1 MKLKLI
7 AALST
12 NPTLAAKGGDFLDDL
27 ADDLLAVVIQSL
39 TNTTAD
45 DATARQ
51 EFNDAVH
58 NLYVSPFGVQ
68 MHNALFSCGPRQL
81 QLARCGDPQAHRGC
95 NAANLLARK
104 WSGTG
109 VCAVARRYFESAA
122 QVSCKLV
129 ITRDI
134 V

>member
-68 MHNALFSCGPRQL
+68 MHNALFSCNPDNFNSLDVATRKRIEVAML
-81 QLARCGDPQAHRGC
+81 QTF
-95 NAANLLARK
+95 LLEN
-104 WSGTG
+104 G
-109 VCAVARRYFESAA
+109 AA
-122 QVSCKLV
+122 QVFAQLPG
-129 ITRDI
+129 DI
-134 V
+134 LKARLKFLAN